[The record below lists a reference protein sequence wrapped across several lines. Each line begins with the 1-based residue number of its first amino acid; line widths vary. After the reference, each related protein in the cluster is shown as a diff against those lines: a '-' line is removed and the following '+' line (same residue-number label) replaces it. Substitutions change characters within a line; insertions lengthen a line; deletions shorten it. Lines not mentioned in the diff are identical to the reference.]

1 MDTASLAN
9 ALAIAA
15 VVCAMPL
22 LALAAVC
29 GYCRDIERK
38 NSSKRD

>member
-1 MDTASLAN
+1 MDAASLAN

-22 LALAAVC
+22 LVLAIAC
-29 GYCRDIERK
+29 GYCRDVERK
-38 NSSKRD
+38 NSRKRD

>member
-22 LALAAVC
+22 LVLAIVC
-29 GYCRDIERK
+29 GYCRSAKKR
-38 NSSKRD
+38 SKRD